1 MGEAWRK
8 KTQNRIIFVFDFF
21 PKSGISSAFLAEL
34 GYISTSVTAMTP
46 RRHLIGQR
54 WPPPT
59 TRRWPHFRRLNR
71 LVLTTLNNTQKSPDY
86 SIPLENGR
94 RPTMA
99 THIRRVE
106 DPIFRISGGG
116 GGTHI
121 HKTSKKRYPITRL
134 LYSTKK
140 KKNGRDC
147 DFRPQNGSTANYAS
161 THHPCSCLSSG
172 GGRLSLANQMA
183 SCGVVLRSQK
193 CHGVPS
199 VEG

>member
-140 KKNGRDC
+140 KKMAGIVIFDHKTAQ
-147 DFRPQNGSTANYAS
+147 RPTTRARTIRVHAYRRVVAGFLWPIRWRLVGSF
-161 THHPCSCLSSG
+161 
-172 GGRLSLANQMA
+172 
-183 SCGVVLRSQK
+183 CGHRNVME
-193 CHGVPS
+193 CPP
-199 VEG
+199 